1 MKKSRLLTL
10 TIFTLIS
17 MFIMTGKVN
26 AASYEFK
33 LVPYNVTNA
42 CDLEVEGG
50 QACYL
55 KYLNGEL
62 ESNRITNG
70 VVEGGQNIMLVQ
82 MIVPSTDSGA
92 TSIQYA
98 VKHDTTKVDYYV
110 STYGEE
116 YGTLVA
122 QNEDGNEVNYGY
134 EYGANG
140 ASTTDTYFPII
151 TSGRNKI
158 KSWQKGGDPNFS
170 DVNNGIVKG
179 FLFKDSKTLYPLYNA
194 TPLSATFYTV
204 KDSVSAG
211 IDITFEYVSI
221 LGNQR
226 LTSVSEGGT
235 NAADKAILSPLKLSV
250 LSEVS
255 SDGTL
260 KELKATGNNGTDYM
274 LNKFVPSSSSNLE
287 YNLIVPYSVNSITFT
302 GSATDANVKTITGLE
317 TNSLNVGD
325 NSFNIT
331 VVPENNGVATIYKV
345 NVKRLSNDA
354 TLSSITTT
362 NGVSFGTLQ
371 TGKTTYDVTVP
382 YKTTSTVA
390 SATTTDSNATIDS
403 GEGTW
408 TIPTDNTTNK
418 KTTFPIVVKAENC
431 KYTTTEVP
439 GNTCDTQTYNF
450 NITRT
455 APSKNVN
462 LSDLTVDGVTV
473 PGFSPTTHEYTLTD
487 VRYAKSSLTI
497 GATVADPLNDNIT
510 GTGTKTIAVGPNT
523 YEVIVTGEDGTTTG
537 KYTIKVKRL
546 SNNNLLTALNI
557 TSNPAGTMTPS
568 NFNPTFGDEYKYS
581 YGPTVTS
588 INIEAIVSDT
598 DKAKVKIINTTD
610 GAYEELVAKKLNTAT
625 VSVGTNIKTLEVIV
639 IPEDE
644 NEGSK
649 TYNVTLE
656 RTKSTTNDLSSLS
669 ITPGTIIDLDTP
681 FNPNKTDYQAVVD
694 ADVTSVTVNAVL
706 ADATNSRLGVISGNT
721 DFHFG
726 AGNIITI
733 PVTSESGS
741 TKTYTINVTRKEYN
755 IATLDEIRVG
765 FGGATPTRITGFNK
779 DTLEY
784 NLYTTS
790 NPLDYE
796 TDKISIAY
804 TKTNSEADVTG
815 DIGTNLAVKTGPNQ
829 YKITVRSQD
838 SSVTNVY
845 KINVYRQPNVDNTS
859 HSVKVAGVV
868 ATPEDVAEGVNPT
881 NYYVTL
887 PNSKTSVTA
896 SEVEI
901 EVGADATLVKT
912 TTNLDLSTQSDNI
925 FYYTIT
931 SEDGVTENYQIHIT
945 REKSSN
951 VSIRIVNLR
960 LDGEMAASR
969 SCSFVAPSK
978 ECTISV
984 PVTTTAYFLEPVM
997 DSTQKVT
1004 PVATTKYTM
1013 NPNLVTD
1020 GTQERPLTI
1029 IAEDDSTENYTVKV
1043 VRAKSSN
1050 ANLKSITLTNITG
1063 GKNENI
1069 SIAFNKGTPAYNIEV
1084 DGTVTDIKIEAEKED
1099 SKATIVETLPHTMT
1113 INNYEVVNS
1122 FTINVTAEDG
1132 VADKAY
1138 TINVTR
1144 KAKTDATLKSLNVDG
1159 TLVSSFASNKE
1170 TYSLNDVAYNKT
1182 TLEVSGSVTDSLS
1195 ANLAENAII
1204 KEVKVNGTNLTITS
1218 NTSTTVDVP
1227 LTTGANTIEVV
1238 VAAQNRSVTKTYTM
1252 TVNRA
1257 KNQDVGVKRVDVYYE
1272 GAFHE
1277 AIWNQDKFAYEI
1289 TVPYNTVI
1297 AQGANASA
1305 DGYVR
1310 VTPNDGETSTDALA
1324 SVTMGSTNLVT
1335 DGPNDNVN
1343 THNFS
1348 VQAEDETVPVEMY
1361 QILITRIKN
1370 NLSELSRVNLYKG
1383 SDSEVAAY
1391 CVVDSGSTNCMIGV
1405 DANTTDFRLEGIIP
1419 TTSRGAHVSFT
1430 DGTTTGGDYT
1440 LSSTEDTKVITATVT
1455 AENGVDKTNY
1465 TITVIRAASS
1475 NFYIDYIK
1483 TNANQSDAATLVP
1496 ITGFDKTNPGPY
1508 EITVPGTTNSIKIE
1522 AKTEDDNA
1530 RLSTDGVAPSNQI
1543 SFTKNL
1549 GYGDN
1554 LIVIKAQAQDPRM
1567 SVDYKINVVREKNVE
1582 PRLDMIYIDG
1592 RSINDYL
1599 PAGTTF
1605 DKDTAIYELE
1615 ELPYNREKINI
1626 TVTNTDGTYGTS
1638 RGTGTCELNTKYY
1651 GKTIPVAES
1660 DEYVNMIPVTGI
1672 AHDTSVTKDY
1682 TIRVKRTPNNS
1693 TLISKVLVN
1702 YEGVDHEAVCDI
1714 SNKRCTI
1721 TVPNSVTVLSN
1732 SNVTVVTPDGR
1743 LTTDAKATAS
1753 VITTNLSTTDESG
1766 NIVLNEVPIR
1776 VTAEDGTVTG
1786 STLNPDYKLIV
1797 TREKS
1802 SDARLKTL
1810 GVYDETG
1817 STIIGTLTP
1826 GFDAI
1831 TNSDQTF
1838 TVTVPQSVNKIK
1850 VIGTAYDSKTT
1861 ITGDGVIDLTS
1872 SNQTIV
1878 VRTTSEKGD
1887 KTIEY
1892 TLNIEREKNT
1902 SYNLGSLS
1910 VIGSDGVDYSSSI
1923 TPPISA
1929 SGRVYTV
1936 NVPNTLTDAT
1946 VLVTPQSTLATASI
1960 TTTISSDDVDNPDG
1974 DSTTADAKFKLTT
1987 NTTKVVKFEIQS
1999 ESGSKQ
2005 EYTLNI
2011 NVAPKSDNTLSSL
2024 KYTLTGGSEVEL
2036 LTDEAKDAGT
2046 TSFDIGEVPYNVSQI
2061 SISAISNDGAAITGD
2076 IGDNQSITVSESGN
2090 TYRIIVTSEDGL
2102 AKTYTIKVKRNKNDD
2117 ATLKEL
2123 SVNGY
2128 ALNETFV
2135 PSNKNNINYSVTVGE
2150 EVTSLSA
2157 SDFVAKATDERNA
2170 TVRLVGGNNGDGT
2183 LELPTSGSYDYEI
2196 EVKAHDGHT
2205 KLTYT
2210 VTVIRPQST
2219 NSYLKSVNLVGAT
2232 LEPNKITHTSN
2243 KYTLKVSNGTNTLK
2257 IKGIPEINTSDVT
2270 YGGDNTYDADTDLY
2284 IYDNISEGDQIV
2296 LTVKSETGN
2305 TTNYIF
2311 TVSYIKSNDATLSNL
2326 EVPGYV
2332 FEEGRYD
2339 GADTYHLS
2347 AVPKTQT
2354 ALKVKAE
2361 PTDAYAKNIRYYN
2374 GNTEITDC
2382 ENERECVVS
2391 INSGLNGGYIRVN
2404 VLAQD
2409 EVTNK
2414 DYYIYYTKVGDS
2426 DATLKTMIPSIG
2438 DLDNEFNS
2446 GTDTYLLTIGEND
2459 DSVDF
2464 NLVATQSTTTI
2475 KVGSNSSRGTL
2486 DVTVNNLTPGTTT
2499 PVVINMTAE
2508 DGTTK
2513 TYTVNIFRPNSSGN
2527 NDSSLGDLSVLDSD
2541 NNDYPLDKTF
2551 APNEKN
2557 YNIGTIDYSVKELI
2571 IDAIP
2576 NVATSTVTYKVNGV
2590 TQSSNTVRLPDTA
2603 GEGNITIQVTAQD
2616 GSTTNY
2622 QISYEKAPAS
2632 ENNYLESLV
2641 VDRASLDKI
2650 FDKNTGKYNVNIP
2663 ETQSSIDLTL
2673 TKEDEKA
2680 TIKVDGADYENGTK
2694 ITKNIAIG
2702 TSTINIVV
2710 ISESG
2715 LTRTYQITVTRS
2727 TTSSEVITSQIYGHD
2742 ISDGYIKTVR
2752 NEITGLDVKNQ
2763 LDNDNSK
2770 LEIWAADDS
2779 TQISDSD
2786 IVGTGMIVK
2795 LIINGSVVD
2804 SKVIVVLG
2812 DVSGDGYVDGI
2823 DVSRMINYFLRAD
2836 ISDIYKLSGAYL
2848 LAGDP
2853 TLDGFYCEGD
2863 DVSRVINQFLRGN
2876 AIPYK

>member
-26 AASYEFK
+26 AADYELGFFA
-33 LVPYNVTNA
+33 YNVTEA
-42 CDLEVEGG
+42 CDFVDSDG
-50 QACYL
+50 QTCFESAIA
-55 KYLNGEL
+55 GEL
-62 ESNRITNG
+62 DSYKITNG
-70 VVEGGQNIMLVQ
+70 VIAGNQIIMLLPTLKTNVG
-82 MIVPSTDSGA
+82 S
-92 TSIQYA
+92 TSILTDIKAQILF
-98 VKHDTTKVDYYV
+98 DTKKV
-110 STYGEE
+110 E
-116 YGTLVA
+116 YFDAGY
-122 QNEDGNEVNYGY
+122 GNETGVARGDYLYEIFPYKEEGRGSNKKKVTTWTVTFADFKTPLTYVKVNSS
-134 EYGANG
+134 A
-140 ASTTDTYFPII
+140 
-151 TSGRNKI
+151 
-158 KSWQKGGDPNFS
+158 GDQEMPFVMTNEVPYAALFFKVNSDISAGS
-170 DVNNGIVKG
+170 DVV
-179 FLFKDSKTLYPLYNA
+179 FSYD
-194 TPLSATFYTV
+194 LSLTGS
-204 KDSVSAG
+204 SVSDASFNELSN
-211 IDITFEYVSI
+211 ITEYRNITLST
-221 LGNQR
+221 LS
-226 LTSVSEGGT
+226 SVS
-235 NAADKAILSPLKLSV
+235 N
-250 LSEVS
+250 
-255 SDGTL
+255 DGTL
-260 KELKATGNNGTDYM
+260 KDLKATGNNSTDY
-274 LNKFVPSSSSNLE
+274 LNGKFIPSSSSDLE
-287 YNLIVPYSVNSITFT
+287 YNLIVPNSVDTITFT
-302 GSATDANVKTITGLE
+302 GSATDSKVKGITGLD
-317 TNSLNVGD
+317 TANSLDVGD

-331 VVPENNGVATIYKV
+331 VIAESGDSTIYKI

-382 YKTTSTVA
+382 YKTTSTIA
-390 SATTTDSNATIDS
+390 SATTTDSNATIQS
-403 GEGTW
+403 GLGTW
-408 TIPTDNTTNK
+408 NIPTDNTTNK
-418 KTTFPIVVKAENC
+418 KTTFPIVLKAENC

-439 GNTCDTQTYNF
+439 GNTCDSQTYNF

-473 PGFSPTTHEYTLTD
+473 PGFSPTTFEYTLTD
-487 VRYAKSSLTI
+487 VRYAKSTLVI

-546 SNNNLLTALNI
+546 SNNNLLTTLNI

-568 NFNPTFGDEYKYS
+568 NFTPNFGGEYKYS

-610 GAYEELVAKKLNTAT
+610 GASEELVAKRLNTAT
-625 VSVGTNIKTLEVIV
+625 VSVGTNVKTLEVIV

-644 NEGSK
+644 NEESK

-669 ITPGTIIDLDTP
+669 ITPGTITNIDTP

-721 DFHFG
+721 GFHFG

-815 DIGTNLAVKTGPNQ
+815 DIGTNLAVKTGSNQ

-838 SSVTNVY
+838 GTITNVY

-859 HSVKVAGVV
+859 HSVKVAGVL

-896 SEVEI
+896 NEVEI

-912 TTNLDLSTQSDNI
+912 TTNLNLSTQSDNI

-951 VSIRIVNLR
+951 VSIRTVNLR

-997 DSTQKVT
+997 ESTQKVT

-1013 NPNLVTD
+1013 DPNLVTD

-1029 IAEDDSTENYTVKV
+1029 TAEDDSTENYTVKV

-1159 TLVSSFASNKE
+1159 TLVPTFASNKE

-1277 AIWNQDKFAYEI
+1277 AIWNSSKNAYEI

-1297 AQGANASA
+1297 AQGTNAST

-1310 VTPNDGETSTDALA
+1310 VIPNDGETSTDALA
-1324 SVTMGSTNLVT
+1324 TVSMSSTNLVT
-1335 DGPNDNVN
+1335 DGVNGNVN
-1343 THNFS
+1343 AHNFS

-1361 QILITRIKN
+1361 QILITRTKN

-1391 CVVDSGSTNCMIGV
+1391 CLVDSGSTNCMIGV

-1430 DGTTTGGDYT
+1430 DGTTTGDDYT

-1465 TITVIRAASS
+1465 TITIIRAASS

-1483 TNANQSDAATLVP
+1483 TNANQSDATTLVP

-1508 EITVPGTTNSIKIE
+1508 EITVPGTINSIKIE
-1522 AKTEDDNA
+1522 TKTEDANA
-1530 RLSTDGVAPSNQI
+1530 RLSTDGVAASNQI

-1549 GYGDN
+1549 DYGDN

-1567 SVDYKINVVREKNVE
+1567 SVDYKINVVREKNIE

-1599 PAGTTF
+1599 PASTTF
-1605 DKDTAIYELE
+1605 DKERDVYELE

-1626 TVTNTDGTYGTS
+1626 TVTNTDEVYGTS
-1638 RGTGTCELNTKYY
+1638 NGTGSHELNTKYY
-1651 GKTIPVAES
+1651 NKTVPVAES
-1660 DEYVNMIPVTGI
+1660 DEYVNIITVTGI
-1672 AHDTSVTKDY
+1672 AHNTSVTKDY

-1702 YEGVDHEAVCDI
+1702 YEGVDHEAVCDL
-1714 SNKRCTI
+1714 SNKKCTI
-1721 TVPNSVTVLSN
+1721 TVPNNITELSN
-1732 SNVTVVTPDGR
+1732 SNVIVVTQPGR

-1766 NIVLNEVPIR
+1766 NVVLNEVPIR

-1786 STLNPDYKLIV
+1786 SALNPDYKLIV

-1838 TVTVPQSVNKIK
+1838 TVTVGQSVNKINI
-1850 VIGTAYDSKTT
+1850 IGTAYDSKTN

-1872 SNQTIV
+1872 SNQTVV

-1892 TLNIEREKNT
+1892 TLNIVRESNT
-1902 SYNLGSLS
+1902 NYNLGALS
-1910 VIGSDGVDYSSSI
+1910 VVGSDGVDYSSNI

-1929 SGRVYTV
+1929 SNRVYTV

-1946 VLVTPQSTLATASI
+1946 VLVTPQSSLATATI
-1960 TTTISSDDVDNPDG
+1960 TTTIGSDDLDNPDS
-1974 DSTTADAKFKLTT
+1974 DNKTADAKFKLTT

-2036 LTDEAKDAGT
+2036 LTLEAQDAGT

-2061 SISAISNDGAAITGD
+2061 SISATSNDGASITGD
-2076 IGDNQSITVSESGN
+2076 VGDNQSITVSESGN

-2102 AKTYTIKVKRNKNDD
+2102 SKTYTIKVKRNKNDD
-2117 ATLKEL
+2117 ATLKAL

-2135 PSNKNNINYSVTVGE
+2135 PSNKNNITYSVTVKE

-2157 SDFVAKATDERNA
+2157 TDFVAKATDERNA
-2170 TVRLVGGNNGDGT
+2170 TVRLVGGSSKDGT
-2183 LELPTSGSYDYEI
+2183 LDLPTSGSYDYEI
-2196 EVKAHDGHT
+2196 EVTAHDGVT
-2205 KLTYT
+2205 KLIYT

-2219 NSYLKSVNLVGAT
+2219 NSYLKSVDLVGAT

-2243 KYTLKVSNGTNTLK
+2243 RYTLKLSNGTNSVK
-2257 IKGIPEINTSDVT
+2257 IKGIPEINTSTVT
-2270 YGGDNTYDADTDLY
+2270 YEGTNTYDADTDLY
-2284 IYDNISEGDQIV
+2284 TYDNISEGEQIV
-2296 LTVKSETGN
+2296 LNVHPEAGSDRK
-2305 TTNYIF
+2305 YIF
-2311 TVSYIKSNDATLSNL
+2311 TISYIKSNDATLSNL
-2326 EVPGYV
+2326 EVAGFMFDEGLYNKSN
-2332 FEEGRYD
+2332 EE
-2339 GADTYHLS
+2339 YHLS
-2347 AVPKTQT
+2347 SIPKIQT
-2354 ALKVKAE
+2354 ALKVKAI
-2361 PTDAYAKNIRYYN
+2361 PTDPNAKSIKYYN
-2374 GNTEITDC
+2374 GSTEMTDC
-2382 ENERECVVS
+2382 RNEQECAVT
-2391 INSGLNGGYIRVN
+2391 INEGLNNGYIKVY
-2404 VLAQD
+2404 VEAQD
-2409 EVTNK
+2409 EIAHK
-2414 DYYIYYTKVGDS
+2414 EYFIYYTKVGDN
-2426 DATLKTMIPSIG
+2426 DATLKTLEPDVG
-2438 DLDNEFNS
+2438 ELDNEFNS
-2446 GTDTYLLTIGEND
+2446 GTDTYTLNVGED
-2459 DSVDF
+2459 DETV
-2464 NLVATQSTTTI
+2464 NLHLVATQNTTTI
-2475 KVGSNSSRGTL
+2475 LVNGNSNRGSL
-2486 DVTVNNLTPGTTT
+2486 DIAISGLTSGSTKEVT
-2499 PVVINMTAE
+2499 IKMTAE
-2508 DGTTK
+2508 DGTQK
-2513 TYTVNIFRPNSSGN
+2513 SYTLNIFRPNRSGN
-2527 NDSSLGDLSVLDSD
+2527 SDSSLSGLSVKDKD
-2541 NNDYPLDKTF
+2541 NNNYPLNEEFK
-2551 APNEKN
+2551 PNVKN
-2557 YNIGTIDYSVKELI
+2557 YSIDSIDYSIKELV
-2571 IDAIP
+2571 IDAFV
-2576 NVATSTVTYKVNGV
+2576 NVATSTPTYKVNGV
-2590 TQSSNTVRLPDTA
+2590 AQSTNVVKLPDNA
-2603 GEGNITIQVTAQD
+2603 GAGNITVTVTAED
-2616 GSTTNY
+2616 GSKTSY
-2622 QISYEKAPAS
+2622 QIAYTKLPAS
-2632 ENNYLESLV
+2632 ENFYLKTLD
-2641 VDRASLDKI
+2641 VDRASLNET
-2650 FDKNTGKYNVNIP
+2650 FDRDTGRYTINIP
-2663 ETQSSIDLTL
+2663 ETQTSIDLTL
-2673 TKEDEKA
+2673 EPEDNNA
-2680 TIKVDGADYENGTK
+2680 TIRVDGEEYTSGTK
-2694 ITKNIAIG
+2694 ITKNILEG

-2710 ISESG
+2710 TSEGG
-2715 LTRTYQITVTRS
+2715 LTKTYQVVVTKGSITPDDP
-2727 TTSSEVITSQIYGHD
+2727 SEEKITSVAYGHD
-2742 ISDGYIKTVR
+2742 ISDGYIKTVA
-2752 NEITGLDVKNQ
+2752 EKATGLDMKNQ
-2763 LDNDNSK
+2763 LDNDNAK
-2770 LEIWAADDS
+2770 LEIWTADDS
-2779 TQISDSD
+2779 SQISDSD
-2786 IVGTGMIVK
+2786 LVGTGMIVK
-2795 LIINGSVVD
+2795 LIVNGSVVD
-2804 SKVIVVLG
+2804 SKVIVIRG
-2812 DVSGDGYVDGI
+2812 DTTGDGI
-2823 DVSRMINYFLRAD
+2823 INIFD
-2836 ISDIYKLSGAYL
+2836 SSDILDHIVGRYTLTNAYL
-2848 LAGDP
+2848 VAADVDKNSDINIFDSSDM
-2853 TLDGFYCEGD
+2853 LDHIVGRYL
-2863 DVSRVINQFLRGN
+2863 IQFL
-2876 AIPYK
+2876 